1 VTLTLYGTNV
11 GGCICSTPDVLD
23 YQPED
28 VLVAILPLFH
38 IYGQVVVLLTA
49 LSGGSRIVT
58 LPRFEPESYLQ
69 TVSKQKVLS
78 RLQLAI
84 FHFFVCFY

>member
-1 VTLTLYGTNV
+1 M
-11 GGCICSTPDVLD
+11 LD
-23 YQPED
+23 YQRED

-58 LPRFEPESYLQ
+58 LPRFEPEFYLQ
-69 TVSKQKVLS
+69 TVSKHKVNYRVHSSQYFISLS
-78 RLQLAI
+78 VFTI
-84 FHFFVCFY
+84 VCVHY